1 MDDEK
6 ITNFC
11 AVTSCDPDI
20 AQSYL
25 EVSEWNVETALS
37 LYFENSGAPLGPPPT
52 IPESDNPYSQLED
65 SLPDSSDEAFARQ
78 LQEEQY
84 SNEPSVRAPIAP
96 TTDVLVGD
104 DAFSSHFD
112 RRVPPISRHP
122 VFNQGDSSSYAPPA
136 PEAFRN
142 FVTEMESL
150 QGGRSQSPASS
161 DKTKRLADLFRPP
174 FDIMYQ
180 GDFENVSA
188 RRYKASQSPS
198 ARVYGL
204 IHFHQA
210 RNHAKENQKWL
221 LVNIQDPTEFS
232 CQVMNRDLWSE
243 QAVKDVIKES
253 FVFLQYGHESA
264 EGKRYLT
271 FYSIDSYPHVAIID
285 ARTGE
290 RVKSWNTQMSASDF
304 LMNVTEFL
312 ETKSNQKTP
321 STKRPKVVSD
331 MTEEEQLNAAI
342 AASLGSGSHDEGGS
356 GAADSPVTET
366 QETEDVEEERQTSI
380 VDTIEAIKREEPTD
394 VKNSTRIQFRL
405 ADGSRIVRRFNKTDP
420 VRYVFE
426 FVKAEVPDANTRPFE
441 LIYNRRQLIDLID
454 KDIKEAGL
462 ENAAVNFNFS

>member
-1 MDDEK
+1 
-6 ITNFC
+6 
-11 AVTSCDPDI
+11 
-20 AQSYL
+20 
-25 EVSEWNVETALS
+25 
-37 LYFENSGAPLGPPPT
+37 
-52 IPESDNPYSQLED
+52 
-65 SLPDSSDEAFARQ
+65 
-78 LQEEQY
+78 
-84 SNEPSVRAPIAP
+84 
-96 TTDVLVGD
+96 
-104 DAFSSHFD
+104 
-112 RRVPPISRHP
+112 
-122 VFNQGDSSSYAPPA
+122 
-136 PEAFRN
+136 
-142 FVTEMESL
+142 MESL

-180 GDFENVSA
+180 GDFEN
-188 RRYKASQSPS
+188 
-198 ARVYGL
+198 
-204 IHFHQA
+204 A
-210 RNHAKENQKWL
+210 RNHAKENKKWL

-271 FYSIDSYPHVAIID
+271 FYSIDNYPHVAIID

-312 ETKSNQKTP
+312 ESKQSNQKTP

-342 AASLGSGSHDEGGS
+342 AASLGGSHTEGGSGS
-356 GAADSPVTET
+356 GAADSPVAET
-366 QETEDVEEERQTSI
+366 QDTEIDEETAEEERQASI

-394 VKNSTRIQFRL
+394 LKNSTRIQFRL

-426 FVKAEVPDANTRPFE
+426 FVKAEIPDANSRPFE